1 MNHAE
6 LLARGTK
13 AKALLQDPL
22 LIEAFSNVE
31 KAIHDAWA
39 TAPIRD
45 VEGQMHLRLM
55 LKLLGDVK
63 ADLEQAVTDG
73 TMAAAELKAMQSRK
87 PVPLNEW
94 RQTYR

>member
-6 LLARGTK
+6 LMTRGSK
-13 AKALLQDPL
+13 AKTLLQDPL
-22 LIEAFSNVE
+22 LTGAFESVE

-39 TAPIRD
+39 ASPIRD
-45 VEGQMHLRLM
+45 TEGQMHLRLM
-55 LKLLGDVK
+55 LKLLGDVR
-63 ADLEQAVTDG
+63 ADLERAVEDG
-73 TMAAAELKAMQSRK
+73 TIAASELRALESRK